1 MLILYYIFIYFL
13 LLSGCIDFIQ
23 NICYDLFRY
32 LYNNLYNLKY
42 WKMNRQ
48 PIRGTIKREPLVT
61 AK

>member
-42 WKMNRQ
+42 
-48 PIRGTIKREPLVT
+48 
-61 AK
+61 